1 MDIIQLDLQ
10 YISNPS
16 YKEREESANEMCNK
30 KDIKFYKKR
39 ILYTFKEMVKQP
51 DKLDHLPLSLQTA
64 FYDIIKEYVDHFKQL
79 DTSDALQSFLPENEM
94 NEKERKNKEEIMVCK
109 KEADTFLFSD
119 TIKQKQIKHKTMK
132 DFCIDVTKQKKN
144 TDPIYPKQKQF
155 SIHSKKHKN
164 KGIPSREKK
173 KGKKK

>member
-10 YISNPS
+10 YIGNPS
-16 YKEREESANEMCNK
+16 YKEREETTNEICNK
-30 KDIKFYKKR
+30 KDITFYKKR

-64 FYDIIKEYVDHFKQL
+64 FYDIMKEYVDHFKQL
-79 DTSDALQSFLPENEM
+79 DTSDALQSFLPENEN
-94 NEKERKNKEEIMVCK
+94 NEKERTNKEEIMLGK

-119 TIKQKQIKHKTMK
+119 TIKQTQIKHKTMK
-132 DFCIDVTKQKKN
+132 DFCIDVSKRKTNK
-144 TDPIYPKQKQF
+144 DPIYPKQKQF

-164 KGIPSREKK
+164 KGIPSREKQ